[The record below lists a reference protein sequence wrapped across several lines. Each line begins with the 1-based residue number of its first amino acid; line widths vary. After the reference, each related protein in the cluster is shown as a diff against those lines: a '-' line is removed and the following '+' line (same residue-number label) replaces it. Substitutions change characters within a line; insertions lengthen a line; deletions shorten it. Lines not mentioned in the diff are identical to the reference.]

1 MSAFLQLR
9 PRFDIAITVAITDQL
24 GARACGFAADEAG
37 R

>member
-9 PRFDIAITVAITDQL
+9 PRFEIVITVAITDQL
-24 GARACGFAADEAG
+24 GALACGFAADEVG